1 MFAATSYLP
10 LPLPYSLTRP
20 ETETPTATGLRWRQA
35 GLLLALLLG
44 TALVGRAQAIEVAG
58 GTLSP
63 AASTVTAGT
72 NAGTLTLRGFYGT
85 ILRYQADTG
94 QGFVDVG
101 GPTRSYTFSDLLTTT
116 RFRAV
121 VQTASLVVVA
131 SSIAVVT
138 VVPNDNN
145 TSPND
150 TLVASRQARYAP
162 ALAIKFSPL
171 ATQDPSASTLLL
183 GLEYRLTPRFGLEA
197 SYGQQFTALRITTLG
212 LLTERYDYRYQKFKL
227 ELRRYL
233 APRGK
238 KPNQETYFSV
248 QAFFTPER
256 YTRYGNNYYRNANYY
271 TYDRNFV
278 SKDIS
283 GINLK
288 VGSVW
293 HVGSRWLLEAGLG
306 LGSRFVVTQYDM
318 LNEHRAS
325 NFTAKQVDP
334 FNQIEVPGTK
344 VSIDVELA
352 FKVGYVF
359 SFRNQ
364 EPAQSSR

>member
-1 MFAATSYLP
+1 MLTPTVYAHLP
-10 LPLPYSLTRP
+10 LSHPLINHKAEASTPNGQRWKLT
-20 ETETPTATGLRWRQA
+20 

-44 TALVGRAQAIEVAG
+44 TAFVGRAQAIDVAG

-72 NAGTLTLRGFYGT
+72 NSGTLILRGFYGT

-101 GPTRSYTFSDLLTTT
+101 GPGRSYTFSGLLTTT

-138 VVPNDNN
+138 VVPQDGNA
-145 TSPND
+145 SIID
-150 TLVASRQARYAP
+150 TLVARRQARNAP
-162 ALAIKFSPL
+162 ALAVKFSPL

-183 GLEYRLTPRFGLEA
+183 GLEYRPSPRFGLEA

-212 LLTERYDYRYQKFKL
+212 LLADRYDYRYQKFKL

-233 APRGK
+233 APHGK
-238 KPNQETYFSV
+238 NPNQETYFSV

-256 YTRYGNNYYRNANYY
+256 YTRYGNNYYRDATYY

-283 GINLK
+283 GIDLK

-293 HVGSRWLLEAGLG
+293 HLGSCWLLEAGLG
-306 LGSRFVVTQYDM
+306 LGGRFVATRYDL
-318 LNEHRAS
+318 LNERRAT
-325 NFTAKQVDP
+325 NFTAKQVSP
-334 FNQIEVPGTK
+334 FNQIEVPGNK
-344 VSIDVELA
+344 ASIDVELA

-359 SFRNQ
+359 PFR
-364 EPAQSSR
+364 SRQPTQ